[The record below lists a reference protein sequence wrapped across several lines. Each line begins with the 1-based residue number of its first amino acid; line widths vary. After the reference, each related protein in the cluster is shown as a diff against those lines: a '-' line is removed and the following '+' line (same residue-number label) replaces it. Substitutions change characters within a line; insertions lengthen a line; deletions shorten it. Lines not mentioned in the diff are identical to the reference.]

1 MASFTDTLERNSLPR
16 QPGKKAAGAA
26 IAISMMLIILTST
39 ALSHAAEAKQQSFPS
54 AEAAVAAMN
63 AALKSN
69 NTEAL
74 MAIFGPD
81 AEQWASSG
89 DPVADQVD
97 QERFLDHFTEKH
109 LLKAEGADRMV
120 LYVGKD
126 EWPFPI
132 PIVKTEG
139 AWRFDTEEGATEI
152 LARRIG
158 RNELSTIQVCLAY
171 IDAQREYAEKDRN
184 GNGLLEYAQR
194 LTSEPGRKNGLYW
207 ETGEDEEQS
216 PFGPLVAE
224 AQESGYLAGEPG
236 EKTNGQPRRPYHG
249 YYYRILKAQGKDA
262 PDGAYDYMAGDR
274 MIGGFALVAYPAQYD
289 SSGIMT
295 FVTSH
300 DGVVYQKDLGEDTDT
315 IARAMTLFNP
325 DSTWEAVKVTGTD
338 TE

>member
-1 MASFTDTLERNSLPR
+1 MTSFTGKFERHSLPC
-16 QPGKKAAGAA
+16 QPKKKAAAVM
-26 IAISMMLIILTST
+26 AISMMLIILTST
-39 ALSHAAEAKQQSFPS
+39 ALSLATEVKQQSFPT

-69 NTEAL
+69 DTKAL
-74 MAIFGPD
+74 LAIFGSGS
-81 AEQWASSG
+81 EQWASSG
-89 DPVADQVD
+89 DPVADRVD
-97 QERFLDHFTEKH
+97 RERFLDHFTEKH
-109 LLKAEGADRMV
+109 LLKAEGDARMV

-126 EWPFPI
+126 DWPFPI
-132 PIVKTEG
+132 PIVKTDG

-194 LTSEPGRKNGLYW
+194 LTSEPGTKNGLYW

-236 EKTNGQPRRPYHG
+236 EKSNGQPLPYHG

-262 PDGAYDYMAGDR
+262 PGGAYNYMAGDR

-295 FVTSH
+295 FVTNH
-300 DGVVYQKDLGEDTDT
+300 DGVVYQKDLGEDTDA

-325 DSTWEAVKVTGTD
+325 DSTWEAVKVTGPD
-338 TE
+338 AE